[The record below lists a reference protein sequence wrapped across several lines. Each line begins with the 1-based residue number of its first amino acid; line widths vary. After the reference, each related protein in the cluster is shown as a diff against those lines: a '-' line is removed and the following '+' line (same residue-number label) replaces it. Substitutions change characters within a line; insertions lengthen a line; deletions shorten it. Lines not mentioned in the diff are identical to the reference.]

1 VKETMQ
7 HYPKSITDL
16 IRSLAKLPGVG
27 EKTAER
33 LAVHILRRPRSEAEA
48 LAHSITVMKQS
59 VRLCSRCF
67 GLSDA
72 EQCHICQDPSRNQSL
87 VCVVEQPA
95 DMIALEKSGAFGGL
109 YHILG
114 GTLMPMEGV
123 GPEDLRI
130 RELFERIVAGSVKE
144 IILATGT
151 SVEGES
157 TAAYIAQQLAGRDI
171 RVTRIASGVP
181 VGGDLKYVDKMTL
194 KCALDGRH
202 AL

>member
-1 VKETMQ
+1 L
-7 HYPKSITDL
+7 S
-16 IRSLAKLPGVG
+16 KLPGIG

-33 LAVHILRRPRSEAEA
+33 LAVHILRRPQNEAEA
-48 LAHSITVMKQS
+48 LAHSIMAVKRN
-59 VRLCSRCF
+59 VRLCASCY

-72 EQCHICQDPSRNQSL
+72 ERCQICDDACRDDSV

-95 DMIALEKSGAFGGL
+95 DMIAIEKSGAFKGL

-114 GTLMPMEGV
+114 GTLAPMEGV

-130 RELFERIVAGSVKE
+130 RELLERISKGVKE
-144 IILATGT
+144 VVLATGT

-157 TAAYIAQQLAGRDI
+157 TAAYIAGQLSVSGVRI
-171 RVTRIASGVP
+171 SRIASGVP

>member
-1 VKETMQ
+1 MQ
-7 HYPKSITDL
+7 HYPKSIQDL
-16 IRSLAKLPGVG
+16 IRSLAKLPGIG

-33 LAVHILRRPRSEAEA
+33 LAVHILRRPQIEAET
-48 LAHSITVMKQS
+48 LAQSILAVKHS
-59 VRLCSRCF
+59 VRLCASCH

-72 EQCHICQDPSRNQSL
+72 EHCQICADPCRDGSV

-95 DMIALEKSGAFGGL
+95 DMIAIEKSGAFKGL

-114 GTLMPMEGV
+114 GALAPMEGV

-130 RELFERIVAGSVKE
+130 RELLERIFNGVKE
-144 IILATGT
+144 VVLATGT

-157 TAAYIAQQLAGRDI
+157 TAAYIAGQLSGCGI

-202 AL
+202 AF

>member
-1 VKETMQ
+1 MQ
-7 HYPKSITDL
+7 HYPKSIQDL

-33 LAVHILRRPRSEAEA
+33 LTIHILRRPLNEAEA
-48 LAHSITVMKQS
+48 LAQSILAVKQN
-59 VRLCSRCF
+59 VRLCASCY

-72 EQCHICQDPSRNQSL
+72 EHCHLCDDPCRDGSV

-95 DMIALEKSGAFGGL
+95 DMIAIEKSGAFKGM

-114 GTLMPMEGV
+114 GTLSPMDGV
-123 GPEDLRI
+123 GPDDLRI
-130 RELFERIVAGSVKE
+130 RELLERISKGVKE
-144 IILATGT
+144 IVLATGT

-157 TAAYIAQQLAGRDI
+157 TAAYIAGQLAGSGI
-171 RVTRIASGVP
+171 RVSRIASGVP